1 VCSVVFLWRLLIVEQ
16 AIISQIDMT
25 VLNTIN
31 SLLIKKTNFLKLVS
45 LVFIASAMQLVFAI
59 FGISIAF
66 VLLTIPLFYFY
77 TKYES
82 IENSKLW
89 KELVAHYIVTILVM
103 GVPFSEE
110 NYYFEIVNLP
120 YLMFYSCTIYTNL
133 LAKRVHNF
141 SNQIINFIGV
151 FSFYL
156 FISVFVLCF
165 LTVMELSEINFAVKR
180 EFVYRGLVFFL
191 SLFSLVSY
199 LSFSSQELVQDMGTL
214 LNDTIASSMSDKVS
228 DLELKEKKILNFFN
242 NNSGFLETS
251 FSLEQ
256 LAKEVSLTKQE
267 VSEVINQNLNSSFY
281 QLLAKYRIEYA
292 KSLLMRD
299 KNITIDAVVD
309 ECGFC
314 SKSTFNKYFKMYVGQ
329 TPSVF
334 RSQVA

>member
-1 VCSVVFLWRLLIVEQ
+1 
-16 AIISQIDMT
+16 MT
-25 VLNTIN
+25 VLNKLN
-31 SLLIKKTNFLKLVS
+31 SVLIEKADFLKLVG
-45 LVFIASAMQLVFAI
+45 LVLVVSVIQLLFAI
-59 FGISIAF
+59 FGLSIT
-66 VLLTIPLFYFY
+66 LIWLTIPLFYIY
-77 TKYES
+77 TKYET
-82 IENSKLW
+82 IEKSKLW
-89 KELVAHYIVTILVM
+89 KELVAHYIITFLVM
-103 GVPFSEE
+103 GVPFSND

-120 YLMFYSCTIYTNL
+120 YLVFYSFSIYSNL
-133 LAKRVHNF
+133 LTKRGQNF

-156 FISVFVLCF
+156 FISIFVLSF
-165 LTVMELSEINFAVKR
+165 LTIMELTGSRFTVKG
-180 EFVYRGLVFFL
+180 EFVNRGLVFFM

-199 LSFSSQELVQDMGTL
+199 LSFTNQEMVQDMGAL
-214 LNDTIASSMSDKVS
+214 LNDNIASNSEDAVS
-228 DLELKEKKILNFFN
+228 DFEIKEKKIISFFN
-242 NNSGFLETS
+242 NNKGFLETS

-256 LAKEVSLTKQE
+256 LAKEVGLTKQE

-281 QLLAKYRIEYA
+281 QLLAKYRIDYA

-299 KNITIDAVVD
+299 KNLTIDAVVD

>member
-1 VCSVVFLWRLLIVEQ
+1 
-16 AIISQIDMT
+16 MT
-25 VLNTIN
+25 VLNKIN
-31 SLLIKKTNFLKLVS
+31 SVLIEKTNFLKLVG
-45 LVFIASAMQLVFAI
+45 LVLVVSVIQLLFAI
-59 FGISIAF
+59 FGFSITF
-66 VLLTIPLFYFY
+66 IWLTIPLFYIY
-77 TKYES
+77 TKYET
-82 IENSKLW
+82 IEKSKLW

-103 GVPFSEE
+103 GVPFSDD

-120 YLMFYSCTIYTNL
+120 YLMFYSFAIYTNL
-133 LAKRVHNF
+133 VAKREHSF
-141 SNQIINFIGV
+141 SNQTINFIGV

-156 FISVFVLCF
+156 FISIFVLSF
-165 LTVMELSEINFAVKR
+165 LTVMELTGSRFTVKG
-180 EFVYRGLVFFL
+180 EFVNKGLVFFM

-199 LSFSSQELVQDMGTL
+199 LSFTNQEMVQDMGAL
-214 LNDTIASSMSDKVS
+214 LNDNIASSTEEAVS
-228 DLELKEKKILNFFN
+228 DFEIKEKKIISFFN
-242 NNSGFLETS
+242 NNKGFLETS

-256 LAKEVSLTKQE
+256 LAKEVGLSKQE

-299 KNITIDAVVD
+299 KNLTIDAVVD

-314 SKSTFNKYFKMYVGQ
+314 SKSTFSKYFKMYVGQ